1 MRGTFML
8 TRQATVDRFRPEVR
22 MNRSAFT
29 LIELLVAMAVFL
41 VLMVLIF
48 QIVQGTT
55 KIWTNSAGKV
65 TAFNE
70 AREAFEAMTRTIS
83 QATLNPYVDYVNNV
97 GAFRDPSTAN
107 TFVPAS
113 YGRRSDLHFIS
124 GKALLANSAVS
135 QPIGHSVF
143 FQAPLGYSQTTA
155 NQGLQNLLNACGF
168 YLFYGVDPAKPSAV
182 LTIIP
187 AARRFRLMQFVQP
200 AENLSIYDFSIN
212 SGLSTWDNENW
223 FLNPL
228 QTDATASTMV
238 STSEI
243 AENVVALV
251 ILPEYSQSD
260 QVTAGSPLSSDY
272 EYDSRNSAKTT
283 NFNQLPPLVQVVMF
297 VIDEKS
303 AVLLGNNTSPP
314 NLGVSVLFQD
324 STKLS
329 ADIATL
335 ENNLSAVPGNAAGN
349 KLPLRFEVF
358 QSEVALPGSKWST
371 K

>member
-1 MRGTFML
+1 ML
-8 TRQATVDRFRPEVR
+8 THQAKADRFRPQAR

-29 LIELLVAMAVFL
+29 LVELLVAMAVFL
-41 VLMVLIF
+41 ILMVLVF

-55 KIWTNSAGKV
+55 KIWTSSAGKV

-70 AREAFEAMTRTIS
+70 AREAFEAITRTIS
-83 QATLNPYVDYVNNV
+83 QATLNPYVDYVDST
-97 GAFRDPSTAN
+97 GAFRNPSTAS
-107 TFVPAS
+107 TFIPAS

-135 QPIGHSVF
+135 QPVGHSVF
-143 FQAPLGYSQTTA
+143 FQAPLGYSQTTS
-155 NQGLQNLLNACGF
+155 NLGLQNLLNACGF
-168 YLFYGVDPAKPSAV
+168 YLFYGVDPAKPSA
-182 LTIIP
+182 LSTIIP
-187 AARRFRLMQFVQP
+187 NTYRFRLMQFVQP
-200 AENLSIYDFSIN
+200 AESLSIYDPSIT
-212 SGLSTWDNENW
+212 SGSASWDNENW

-238 STSEI
+238 STSEM
-243 AENVVALV
+243 AENVVALA
-251 ILPEYSQSD
+251 ILPEYSQTD
-260 QVTAGSPLSSDY
+260 QTTAGTPLSADY
-272 EYDSRNSAKTT
+272 EYDSRNAANKTY
-283 NFNQLPPLVQVVMF
+283 FHQLPPLVQVVMF

-303 AVLLGNNTSPP
+303 AVLLGNSASPP

-335 ENNLSAVPGNAAGN
+335 ENNLSAAPGNAAAN

-358 QSEVALPGSKWST
+358 QSEVALPGSKWSS